1 MRETLFTLPHN
12 SPLSK
17 QAQIR
22 SMLMQAIFDGHLKPG
37 EMIPSSRQLAQDLKI
52 SRNTIADA
60 YTQLVAE
67 GFLESRHRSG
77 FFVHK
82 NLDLSQYA
90 PRHQVNS
97 ESQINYKQLFQ
108 VNPSATPVVLRP
120 KNWQEYPYPF
130 VYGQIDYTHFPIN
143 EWRECVRLAGLKQ
156 GMPHFTPD
164 FYEEDDGLLLEN
176 IARRVLP
183 KRGINV
189 ATDSIIITMGAQNAL
204 YLLARLFVGKE
215 TKVALEDPCYPEI
228 RAIMGF
234 YSDNIIPISI
244 NQHGIIVEAIHKP
257 NIVIVTPSHQAPTTI
272 TMPIIERRKLLE
284 KAHNENFIIIEDDYE
299 TEFNYTDSPTP
310 ALKSLDKNGR
320 VFYVGSF
327 SKNLFPGLRLGFIV
341 AHPTVIQELRSL
353 RRLVLRHPPLNNQR
367 SAGLFLSLGY
377 HELWL
382 NRLKKIYQ
390 NRWFILK
397 SAMAQYLPNF
407 TITPSFGGTS
417 FWVEIPENI
426 LSSVE
431 FSSELLKNGVVIEHG
446 KAFFYESNQGERFFR
461 LGFSCIH
468 EDNIVDGIKIIRD
481 IADKMAVMPKNK

>member
-1 MRETLFTLPHN
+1 MRESLFTLPQN

-60 YTQLVAE
+60 YTQLVNE

-82 NLDLSQYA
+82 DLDLSQYA
-90 PRHQVNS
+90 HRNS
-97 ESQINYKQLFQ
+97 AKSETQIAFRKIFK
-108 VNPSATPVVLRP
+108 VSPSATPVVMRP

-156 GMPHFTPD
+156 GLPHFTPD

-189 ATDSIIITMGAQNAL
+189 HTDSIIITMGAQNAL
-204 YLLARLFVGKE
+204 YLLARLFVGNE
-215 TKVALEDPCYPEI
+215 TKIVVEDPCYPEI

-234 YSDNIIPISI
+234 YSHNIMAIPT
-244 NQHGIIVEAIHKP
+244 NERGILVDEITNP
-257 NIVIVTPSHQAPTTI
+257 DIVIVTPSHQAPTTI
-272 TMPIIERRKLLE
+272 TMPLNERRKLLD
-284 KAHNENFIIIEDDYE
+284 KAHSENFLIIEDDYE

-310 ALKSLDKNGR
+310 ALKSLDKHGR

-327 SKNLFPGLRLGFIV
+327 SKNLFPGLRLGYIV
-341 AHPTVIQELRSL
+341 ADPIVIQELRSL

-367 SAGLFLSLGY
+367 AAGLFISLGY

-382 NRLKKIYQ
+382 HRLKKIYQ
-390 NRWFILK
+390 NRWFMIK
-397 SAMAQYLPNF
+397 SALREYLPDF

-417 FWVEIPENI
+417 FWVKIPDNVV
-426 LSSVE
+426 SSGE
-431 FSSELLKNGVVIEHG
+431 LAQKLLKNGVVIEQG
-446 KAFFYESNQGERFFR
+446 DVFFHQSTQGSRYFR
-461 LGFSCIH
+461 LGFSCIR
-468 EDNIVDGIKIIRD
+468 EENIIDGIKIMRD
-481 IADKMAVMPKNK
+481 LTR